1 VVIQCQC
8 PLHHH
13 LNQGKL
19 NYDYGFVVKPSSE
32 TSVYILFLNHCVC
45 FALF

>member
-1 VVIQCQC
+1 VVISVC
-8 PLHHH
+8 PPHHH

-32 TSVYILFLNHCVC
+32 TSVYIFFSNHCVF